1 VTTSNYDEFLN
12 LQQELLIRMLQAVEA
27 AGAALAVPLQESVQ
41 PNVRRQDK

>member
-27 AGAALAVPLQESVQ
+27 AGAALAVPLQESFH
-41 PNVRRQDK
+41 PIERRQTK